1 MSPGAGPLDRLIEAS
16 SVESGQRAEM
26 RRRIFE
32 ASRGSFV
39 LQKALGANARTIV
52 LGISMLAG
60 SPLWFFLAESVLL
73 NTILVAS
80 VMHHNAVDRRLLGE
94 L

>member
-1 MSPGAGPLDRLIEAS
+1 M
-16 SVESGQRAEM
+16 
-26 RRRIFE
+26 
-32 ASRGSFV
+32 
-39 LQKALGANARTIV
+39 QKALGANARTIV

-73 NTILVAS
+73 NTVLVAS